1 MQQANPQPRLRV
13 RYKKDGRLAF
23 LGHLEVIN
31 THNRSIRRSGVPF
44 AVGNGF
50 ARRMRLQFSQALP
63 VGASSECEY
72 FDLMLTEKIEASRA
86 LEMLVAATPAA
97 LAPQDAAYVD
107 RSLPALEAWLTRA
120 LWRVEFLGRDVDA
133 AALDQVLAELRGEGD
148 LEYLRGDKPKHID
161 LSSARVGWTLDE
173 VDGRQV
179 MSLETRSSNAGAL
192 RPQVLL
198 DAAFA
203 RMGASEAEAG
213 APELR
218 VARVGQWHEADDGH
232 LVNAL

>member
-1 MQQANPQPRLRV
+1 MQPASPQPRLRV

-72 FDLMLTEKIEASRA
+72 YDLTLTEKIEASRA

-97 LAPQDAAYVD
+97 LAPQDAAYVE

-120 LWRVEFLGRDVDA
+120 LWRVEFLGGPVDL
-133 AALDQVLAELRGEGD
+133 AALDETLAALRDAGELSYMRGE
-148 LEYLRGDKPKHID
+148 KPKIID
-161 LSSARVGWTLDE
+161 LASALVGWTCSDK
-173 VDGRQV
+173 DGSQV

-203 RMGASEAEAG
+203 RMGANGSLAG
-213 APELR
+213 APALR
-218 VARVGQWHEADDGH
+218 VARVGQWHEAEDGH

>member
-1 MQQANPQPRLRV
+1 
-13 RYKKDGRLAF
+13 
-23 LGHLEVIN
+23 
-31 THNRSIRRSGVPF
+31 
-44 AVGNGF
+44 
-50 ARRMRLQFSQALP
+50 
-63 VGASSECEY
+63 
-72 FDLMLTEKIEASRA
+72 
-86 LEMLVAATPAA
+86 MLVAATPAA

-161 LSSARVGWTLDE
+161 LSSALVGWTLDE

-203 RMGASEAEAG
+203 RMGASEADSG
-213 APELR
+213 APSLR